1 MHDLSDGFALP
12 GPRSLPRVIAGIS
25 STDLQIRND
34 AGTTFLSITAGGLIG
49 MQNST
54 TSLKTTL
61 TNLQTLLNTFMS
73 ALAAL
78 PSSPVSGTALSV
90 PAATAVTALG
100 NVLTE
105 IGALLQ

>member
-1 MHDLSDGFALP
+1 
-12 GPRSLPRVIAGIS
+12 
-25 STDLQIRND
+25 
-34 AGTTFLSITAGGLIG
+34 
-49 MQNST
+49 
-54 TSLKTTL
+54 
-61 TNLQTLLNTFMS
+61 LQTLLNTFMS